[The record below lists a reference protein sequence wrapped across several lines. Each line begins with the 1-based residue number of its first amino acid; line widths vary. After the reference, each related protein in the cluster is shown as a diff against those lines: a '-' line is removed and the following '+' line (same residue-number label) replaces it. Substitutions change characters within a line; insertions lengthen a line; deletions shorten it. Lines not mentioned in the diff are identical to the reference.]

1 TLRFYHFEDFRR
13 SALITLSRCHM
24 STKEEK
30 PTLAGVNVKTRKRN
44 IVIPED
50 PGSFA
55 DAVVTLCQDAADGV
69 SLEADLEAAAKALD
83 GAELEYSRYGDIL
96 FQVFFAGGRLGTGAQ
111 LAAEDKMRLS
121 TNILDCEPTREA
133 INPYYK
139 LFQTLTRRRPF
150 LIRGLENTL
159 VKLLLSLEFF
169 DEVGHKKLGIA
180 LALTFSWKIGVVPS
194 NIFAALLNDRLVAKG
209 TVMEVMIVFFQEFLV
224 KDSLDD
230 LVSILSKA
238 NIANRLV
245 DFAPPNKRA
254 PADFHQLL
262 RVAGLGA
269 LVDWDVQREIDLRV
283 TELQEALTEAI
294 TADPPIAVAEVLTI
308 AKTKK
313 GENNLPDAEVLRVSW
328 LALMKSINLTG
339 KNQQQITQS
348 VMQKLKNYGK
358 LFAAF
363 ANNAKAELA
372 LINNIQVFCYEDT
385 RMLKCFT
392 DIVKLLY
399 NADIVGEDTIQH
411 WYKKGSH
418 AKGRAV
424 FLKDIEPFM
433 KWLEEAE
440 EEDD

>member
-1 TLRFYHFEDFRR
+1 
-13 SALITLSRCHM
+13 M

-111 LAAEDKMRLS
+111 LAADDKMRLS
-121 TNILDCEPTREA
+121 TNILACEATRES
-133 INPYYK
+133 INPYFK

-159 VKLLLSLEFF
+159 SKLMLSLEFF
-169 DEVGHKKLGIA
+169 DEVGRKKLGIA
-180 LALTFSWKIGVVPS
+180 LALTFSWKIGVVPG
-194 NIFAALLNDRLVAKG
+194 NIFAALANDRLVAKG

-224 KDSLDD
+224 KDSLED

-238 NIANRLV
+238 GIANRLM
-245 DFAPPNKRA
+245 DFAPPTKRTSV
-254 PADFHQLL
+254 DFHQLL
-262 RVAGLGA
+262 KAANLPGL
-269 LVDWDVQREIDLRV
+269 VEWDVQREIDLRV

-294 TADPPIAVAEVLTI
+294 TADPPQGVTEVLAI
-308 AKTKK
+308 AKAKK
-313 GENNLPDAEVLRVSW
+313 AESNLPDAEVLRVSW
-328 LALMKSINLTG
+328 LAVMKSINLTG
-339 KNQQQITQS
+339 KNQQQITQAL
-348 VMQKLKNYGK
+348 VQKLKAYGK

-363 ANNAKAELA
+363 ATNSKSELA
-372 LINNIQVFCYEDT
+372 LLNTIQVFCYEDT

-392 DIVKLLY
+392 DILKLLY
-399 NADIVGEDTIQH
+399 NGEIVGEDTIQL

-424 FLKDIEPFM
+424 FLKDTEPFI

-440 EEDD
+440 EEEDD

>member
-1 TLRFYHFEDFRR
+1 ME
-13 SALITLSRCHM
+13 ALLKH
-24 STKEEK
+24 
-30 PTLAGVNVKTRKRN
+30 LGGVNVKTRKRN

-69 SLEADLEAAAKALD
+69 NLEADLEAAAKALD

-121 TNILDCEPTREA
+121 TNILACEPTRES
-133 INPYYK
+133 INPYFK

-159 VKLLLSLEFF
+159 VKLMLSLEFF
-169 DEVGHKKLGIA
+169 DDAGRKKLGIA
-180 LALTFSWKIGVVPS
+180 LALTFTWKIGVVPA

-209 TVMEVMIVFFQEFLV
+209 TVLDVMIQFFQEFLA

-230 LVSILSKA
+230 LVSILTKA
-238 NIANRLV
+238 HIANRLA

-254 PADFHQLL
+254 PADLHALL
-262 RVAGLGA
+262 KAANLTA

-283 TELQEALTEAI
+283 TELQTALTEAI
-294 TADPPIAVAEVLTI
+294 MADPPLSVAEVVTI

-313 GENNLPDAEVLRVSW
+313 GESNIPDGEVLRVSW

-348 VMQKLKNYGK
+348 LVQKLKNYGK
-358 LFAAF
+358 LFREF
-363 ANNAKAELA
+363 ASNSKAELA
-372 LINNIQVFCYEDT
+372 LLNTIQVFCYEDT
-385 RMLKCFT
+385 RMLKCFS

-399 NADIVGEDTIQH
+399 NAEIVGEDTIQH

-440 EEDD
+440 EEEDD